1 MYTSMNLPIAVWMM
15 RSFLAEVPVE
25 MLEAAQID
33 GAGLLLTLRTI
44 IAPVAMPGIAA
55 TALICFI
62 FSWNEL
68 LLARVLTG
76 VVAGT
81 APVFL
86 TGFVSSQGLFLAKV
100 CAAAVVISLPVLV
113 RRLRR
118 PGQTRPGPLT
128 RRRQI
133 AGHPHLRFAEDYFDD
148 NINRTVPHPSRQPDV
163 PATMRAAVLK
173 RQGDMAMETLPVPQL
188 EADQVL
194 VQVAAVGVCGSDVH
208 YYEHGRIGDYVVD
221 HPLILGHELSGRIA
235 AVGSAVDPA
244 RIGKRVAVEPQRP
257 CRTCKQCK
265 AGRYNLC
272 PDIEFYATPPIDG
285 AFAEYVTIQS
295 DFAYDIPDSVSDEAA
310 ALIEP
315 LSVGLWACE
324 RAEIKPG
331 SRVLIAGAGPIGIIA
346 AQAARAFGATEI
358 YITDIAEDR
367 LAFAL
372 EHGATHALNAKTDT
386 VEGLDV
392 DAFIDA
398 SGAPQAVRSGIKAV
412 GPAGRVILVGLGADD
427 VELPVSY
434 IQNREIW
441 LSGVFRYTNTWP
453 LAIQLIADGKVD
465 LDILV
470 TGKFALAESEEAL
483 KAGKQPGQ
491 LKAVVYPG
499 RCNVTGAMPSSA
511 PPAAGT
517 ASCGHR
523 RIPRRH
529 HQRPLRAAG
538 IRTLPGGSPLN
549 VAVGA
554 ARLDLQR
561 IS

>member
-1 MYTSMNLPIAVWMM
+1 MTTST
-15 RSFLAEVPVE
+15 
-25 MLEAAQID
+25 AQS
-33 GAGLLLTLRTI
+33 RT
-44 IAPVAMPGIAA
+44 P
-55 TALICFI
+55 
-62 FSWNEL
+62 
-68 LLARVLTG
+68 
-76 VVAGT
+76 
-81 APVFL
+81 
-86 TGFVSSQGLFLAKV
+86 
-100 CAAAVVISLPVLV
+100 
-113 RRLRR
+113 
-118 PGQTRPGPLT
+118 
-128 RRRQI
+128 
-133 AGHPHLRFAEDYFDD
+133 GHPE
-148 NINRTVPHPSRQPDV
+148 V

-173 RQGDMAMETLPVPQL
+173 RQGDMAMETLSVPEL
-188 EADQVL
+188 DADQVL

-235 AVGSAVDPA
+235 AVGSDVDPS
-244 RIGKRVAVEPQRP
+244 RVGRRVAVEPQRP

-285 AFAEYVTIQS
+285 AFTEYVRIQD

-324 RAEIKPG
+324 RAQIKPG

-346 AQAARAFGATEI
+346 AQAARAYGATEI
-358 YITDIAEDR
+358 YITDIAEER

-372 EHGATHALNAKTDT
+372 EHGATHALNALTDST
-386 VEGLDV
+386 EGLDV

-412 GPAGRVILVGLGADD
+412 GPAGRVILVGLGADN

-470 TGKFALAESEEAL
+470 TGKFALADSEEAL
-483 KAGKQPGQ
+483 KAGKQAGQ
-491 LKAVVYPG
+491 LKTVVYPG
-499 RCNVTGAMPSSA
+499 R
-511 PPAAGT
+511 
-517 ASCGHR
+517 
-523 RIPRRH
+523 
-529 HQRPLRAAG
+529 
-538 IRTLPGGSPLN
+538 
-549 VAVGA
+549 
-554 ARLDLQR
+554 
-561 IS
+561 

>member
-1 MYTSMNLPIAVWMM
+1 MTTSTTQTP
-15 RSFLAEVPVE
+15 
-25 MLEAAQID
+25 
-33 GAGLLLTLRTI
+33 LLNQ
-44 IAPVAMPGIAA
+44 P
-55 TALICFI
+55 
-62 FSWNEL
+62 EL
-68 LLARVLTG
+68 
-76 VVAGT
+76 
-81 APVFL
+81 
-86 TGFVSSQGLFLAKV
+86 
-100 CAAAVVISLPVLV
+100 
-113 RRLRR
+113 
-118 PGQTRPGPLT
+118 
-128 RRRQI
+128 
-133 AGHPHLRFAEDYFDD
+133 
-148 NINRTVPHPSRQPDV
+148 
-163 PATMRAAVLK
+163 PATMRAAILQ
-173 RQGDMAMETLPVPQL
+173 RQGEMTMETLPIPHL
-188 EADQVL
+188 EAGQVL
-194 VQVAAVGVCGSDVH
+194 VQVSAVGVCGSDVH

-221 HPLILGHELSGRIA
+221 HPLILGHELAGRIA
-235 AVGSAVDPA
+235 AVGSSVDPS
-244 RIGKRVAVEPQRP
+244 RIGARVAVEPQRP

-272 PDIEFYATPPIDG
+272 PEMEFYATPPVDG

-295 DFAYDIPDSVSDEAA
+295 DFAFDIPDNVSDEAA

-346 AQAARAFGATEI
+346 AQAARAFGASEI
-358 YITDIAEDR
+358 HITDIAEDR

-372 EHGATHALNAKTDT
+372 EHGATHALNALTDS

-427 VELPVSY
+427 VELPVSF

-453 LAIQLIADGKVD
+453 LAIQLLADGKVD

-470 TGKFALAESEEAL
+470 TGKFALAESEAAL

-499 RCNVTGAMPSSA
+499 
-511 PPAAGT
+511 
-517 ASCGHR
+517 
-523 RIPRRH
+523 
-529 HQRPLRAAG
+529 Q
-538 IRTLPGGSPLN
+538 
-549 VAVGA
+549 
-554 ARLDLQR
+554 
-561 IS
+561 

>member
-1 MYTSMNLPIAVWMM
+1 MTTTTTQSP
-15 RSFLAEVPVE
+15 VP
-25 MLEAAQID
+25 
-33 GAGLLLTLRTI
+33 GS
-44 IAPVAMPGIAA
+44 
-55 TALICFI
+55 AL
-62 FSWNEL
+62 
-68 LLARVLTG
+68 
-76 VVAGT
+76 
-81 APVFL
+81 
-86 TGFVSSQGLFLAKV
+86 
-100 CAAAVVISLPVLV
+100 
-113 RRLRR
+113 
-118 PGQTRPGPLT
+118 
-128 RRRQI
+128 
-133 AGHPHLRFAEDYFDD
+133 
-148 NINRTVPHPSRQPDV
+148 
-163 PATMRAAVLK
+163 PATMRANILK
-173 RQGDMAMETLPVPQL
+173 SQGHMATETLPLPKL
-188 EADQVL
+188 DADQVL

-208 YYEHGRIGDYVVD
+208 YYDHGRIGPYVVD

-235 AVGSAVDPA
+235 AVGSTVDPS

-295 DFAYDIPDSVSDEAA
+295 DFAYDIPDNVSDEAA

-324 RAEIKPG
+324 RAEIRPG

-346 AQAARAFGATEI
+346 AQAARAYGATEI
-358 YITDIAEDR
+358 YISDIAEDR

-372 EHGATHALNAKTDT
+372 ENGATHALNARTDT

-427 VELPVSY
+427 VELPVSF

-453 LAIQLIADGKVD
+453 LAIELLAEGKVD

-470 TGKFALAESEEAL
+470 TGKFALAESEAAL

-499 RCNVTGAMPSSA
+499 R
-511 PPAAGT
+511 
-517 ASCGHR
+517 
-523 RIPRRH
+523 
-529 HQRPLRAAG
+529 
-538 IRTLPGGSPLN
+538 
-549 VAVGA
+549 
-554 ARLDLQR
+554 
-561 IS
+561 

>member
-1 MYTSMNLPIAVWMM
+1 MTTST
-15 RSFLAEVPVE
+15 
-25 MLEAAQID
+25 AQSS
-33 GAGLLLTLRTI
+33 
-44 IAPVAMPGIAA
+44 
-55 TALICFI
+55 ALGQP
-62 FSWNEL
+62 EL
-68 LLARVLTG
+68 
-76 VVAGT
+76 
-81 APVFL
+81 
-86 TGFVSSQGLFLAKV
+86 
-100 CAAAVVISLPVLV
+100 
-113 RRLRR
+113 
-118 PGQTRPGPLT
+118 
-128 RRRQI
+128 
-133 AGHPHLRFAEDYFDD
+133 
-148 NINRTVPHPSRQPDV
+148 

-173 RQGDMAMETLPVPQL
+173 RQGDMALEELPVPRL
-188 EADQVL
+188 DADQVL

-208 YYEHGRIGDYVVD
+208 YYEHGRIGPYIVD

-235 AVGSAVDPA
+235 AVGSAVDPS

-295 DFAYDIPDSVSDEAA
+295 DFAFDIPDSVSDEAA

-324 RAEIKPG
+324 RAGIRPG

-358 YITDIAEDR
+358 HITDIAEDR

-386 VEGLDV
+386 VEGLEV

-412 GPAGRVILVGLGADD
+412 RPAGTVILVGLGADD

-453 LAIQLIADGKVD
+453 LAIQLVAEGKID
-465 LDILV
+465 LDVLV
-470 TGKFALAESEEAL
+470 TGKFPLDDAEAALNAAQ
-483 KAGKQPGQ
+483 QPGQ
-491 LKAVVYPG
+491 LKAIVYPG
-499 RCNVTGAMPSSA
+499 
-511 PPAAGT
+511 
-517 ASCGHR
+517 H
-523 RIPRRH
+523 
-529 HQRPLRAAG
+529 
-538 IRTLPGGSPLN
+538 
-549 VAVGA
+549 
-554 ARLDLQR
+554 
-561 IS
+561 

>member
-1 MYTSMNLPIAVWMM
+1 MTTPITQAPSAERAALP
-15 RSFLAEVPVE
+15 
-25 MLEAAQID
+25 Q
-33 GAGLLLTLRTI
+33 
-44 IAPVAMPGIAA
+44 
-55 TALICFI
+55 
-62 FSWNEL
+62 
-68 LLARVLTG
+68 
-76 VVAGT
+76 
-81 APVFL
+81 
-86 TGFVSSQGLFLAKV
+86 
-100 CAAAVVISLPVLV
+100 
-113 RRLRR
+113 
-118 PGQTRPGPLT
+118 
-128 RRRQI
+128 
-133 AGHPHLRFAEDYFDD
+133 
-148 NINRTVPHPSRQPDV
+148 
-163 PATMRAAVLK
+163 TMRASVLR
-173 RQGDMAMETLPVPQL
+173 RQGDMAMETLPLPKL
-188 EADQVL
+188 DADQVL

-235 AVGSAVDPA
+235 AVGTAVDPF
-244 RIGKRVAVEPQRP
+244 RIGQRVAVEPQRP

-285 AFAEYVTIQS
+285 AFAEYVAIQS
-295 DFAYDIPDSVSDEAA
+295 DFAYHIPDSVSDEAA

-324 RAEIKPG
+324 RADIKPG

-346 AQAARAFGATEI
+346 AQAARAFGAAEI
-358 YITDIAEDR
+358 YVSDIAEDR

-372 EHGATHALNAKTDT
+372 EHGATHALNPKTDT

-412 GPAGRVILVGLGADD
+412 SPAGRVILVGLGADD

-470 TGKFALAESEEAL
+470 TGRFPLTESEDAL
-483 KAGKQPGQ
+483 KAGKQTGQ

-499 RCNVTGAMPSSA
+499 R
-511 PPAAGT
+511 
-517 ASCGHR
+517 
-523 RIPRRH
+523 
-529 HQRPLRAAG
+529 
-538 IRTLPGGSPLN
+538 
-549 VAVGA
+549 
-554 ARLDLQR
+554 
-561 IS
+561 

>member
-1 MYTSMNLPIAVWMM
+1 MTTPT
-15 RSFLAEVPVE
+15 
-25 MLEAAQID
+25 AQSPTL
-33 GAGLLLTLRTI
+33 GA
-44 IAPVAMPGIAA
+44 
-55 TALICFI
+55 
-62 FSWNEL
+62 
-68 LLARVLTG
+68 
-76 VVAGT
+76 
-81 APVFL
+81 
-86 TGFVSSQGLFLAKV
+86 Q
-100 CAAAVVISLPVLV
+100 
-113 RRLRR
+113 
-118 PGQTRPGPLT
+118 
-128 RRRQI
+128 
-133 AGHPHLRFAEDYFDD
+133 
-148 NINRTVPHPSRQPDV
+148 V
-163 PATMRAAVLK
+163 PATMRASILK
-173 RQGDMAMETLPVPQL
+173 RQGDMVLETLSVPQL
-188 EADQVL
+188 EPDQVL

-257 CRTCKQCK
+257 CRICKQCK

-272 PDIEFYATPPIDG
+272 PEIEFYATPPIDG

-324 RAEIKPG
+324 RAAIRPG

-367 LAFAL
+367 LTFAL
-372 EHGATHALNAKTDT
+372 ENGATHALNARTDS

-398 SGAPQAVRSGIKAV
+398 SGAAQAVRSGIRAV

-427 VELPVSY
+427 VELPVSF

-453 LAIQLIADGKVD
+453 LAIQLIAEGKVD

-470 TGKFALAESEEAL
+470 TGKFTLAQSEDAL

-499 RCNVTGAMPSSA
+499 R
-511 PPAAGT
+511 
-517 ASCGHR
+517 
-523 RIPRRH
+523 
-529 HQRPLRAAG
+529 
-538 IRTLPGGSPLN
+538 
-549 VAVGA
+549 
-554 ARLDLQR
+554 
-561 IS
+561 